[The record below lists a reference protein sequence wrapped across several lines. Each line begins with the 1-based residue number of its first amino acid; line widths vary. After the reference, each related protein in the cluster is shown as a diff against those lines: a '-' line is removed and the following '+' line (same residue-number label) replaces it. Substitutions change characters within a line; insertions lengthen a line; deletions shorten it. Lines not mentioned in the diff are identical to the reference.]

1 MKIVAALEGRVA
13 MAGFY
18 THEIRATD
26 RPTRRHPPVV

>member
-18 THEIRATD
+18 PQEVRETG